1 MGDENWALENGYSRV
16 VMHVKIPVFPFSMSG
31 KVWEVPL
38 FEGRGSRF
46 VERLKTCR
54 DFVAKIVNL

>member
-16 VMHVKIPVFPFSMSG
+16 VTHVKIPVIPFTMFG
-31 KVWEVPL
+31 KVWEVP
-38 FEGRGSRF
+38 FFGGRVSRF